1 MTHHDKDIVDFN
13 AILIVVQ
20 HLTSGAKQTKS
31 TSWKQ
36 SAFLNLQRT
45 NKVKIRV

>member
-1 MTHHDKDIVDFN
+1 MIHQDKGIGYFN
-13 AILIVVQ
+13 AILFVVQ
-20 HLTSGAKQTKS
+20 HLTSGTKQIKS

-45 NKVKIRV
+45 NKVKTRV